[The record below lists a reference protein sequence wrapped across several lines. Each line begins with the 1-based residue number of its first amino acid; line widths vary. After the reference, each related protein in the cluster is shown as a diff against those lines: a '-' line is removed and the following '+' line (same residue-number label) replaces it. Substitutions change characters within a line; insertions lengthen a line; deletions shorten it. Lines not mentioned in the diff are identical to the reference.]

1 MDFYDVV
8 KNRKSIRKYTTQKI
22 PEDVL
27 KRVLEAARWAPS
39 WGNKQCWRYIVVD
52 DPAVMSNIVTGVAK
66 SFNAPML
73 IVVCAD
79 PEQSGHK
86 DGKEYYLVDAAISF
100 EHLVLAAAAE
110 GLGTCWLGGMFNE
123 ADVKRHLSIPDKIR
137 VVAITPLGYPEGSQ
151 LKTLMGDAI
160 RKVVGA
166 DSRKPLGDIAYKNK
180 YGDPFK

>member
-1 MDFYDVV
+1 
-8 KNRKSIRKYTTQKI
+8 
-22 PEDVL
+22 
-27 KRVLEAARWAPS
+27 
-39 WGNKQCWRYIVVD
+39 
-52 DPAVMSNIVTGVAK
+52 MS
-66 SFNAPML
+66 
-73 IVVCAD
+73 VCAD

-166 DSRKPLGDIAYKNK
+166 DSRKPLGDIAFKNK